1 MRTNLSKI
9 VVLVV
14 AFALLLTFAP
24 PILATEGD
32 VEINETNFPDDAF
45 REFVTQYYD
54 TNGDGTLQVAELEA
68 VTEIVLDDDYVTNI
82 IGIKYF
88 TNLASLTCFCRELED
103 LDVTG
108 CANLESLLIAD
119 ADYIESLD
127 VSNCTN
133 LRKLMCFMCLELNS
147 LNVSGCTK
155 LESLICAHTSVEEL
169 DVSSLT
175 NLKKLICSY
184 SPVRSLDLSAC
195 QKLVTLNVYRAS
207 LDNLDLSEQKELQK
221 LDTSMNCLA
230 VLDVSGLPLL
240 WQFTAGEQYG
250 EEVIAV
256 RRGDQYV
263 ADLSSLEG
271 VDIARIKDIEVS
283 FYDEGLLPTGY
294 TYNKTT
300 GLLTIDVD
308 PGQSEFVYVYDT
320 KANLKN
326 LDKPPAG
333 YDPPGYAEYDEEE
346 EFDEEKEEEEDWRY
360 RDSSPDLEV
369 RFTINI
375 VEESPEAPVV
385 LETEDD
391 NVEIGEDGVV
401 IFQQREQ
408 SEDET
413 AEDVTEGGIS
423 LKIEGN
429 VDDFQ
434 YVTLNGQR
442 VARQHYDVKEG
453 SIIVTLKDAFLSS
466 LPPGEYVVKLF
477 TKAFVNSQNILLVAP
492 EPEPAPDSEVD
503 KQLPDVTES
512 DSKPLIIDIPS
523 DLNEGNDI
531 VLANDGVVEYFIG
544 KSNGITFKVS
554 FEGSDALS
562 KNDFRSLTVDGE
574 EIEQT
579 PDNYTVE
586 DGSIIVKL
594 TKRFLDNL
602 PKKEH
607 SIGIHTEQGS
617 VVKIIRRIEAD
628 PETTTSDSPDEVIV
642 TMPDKMDP
650 ESAVTP
656 PATGEVKYNHVW
668 WAALLLLSV
677 GAVLLFTSSS
687 IRREGKQRR

>member
-1 MRTNLSKI
+1 MRDDGI
-9 VVLVV
+9 VVY
-14 AFALLLTFAP
+14 
-24 PILATEGD
+24 
-32 VEINETNFPDDAF
+32 
-45 REFVTQYYD
+45 Q
-54 TNGDGTLQVAELEA
+54 QVA
-68 VTEIVLDDDYVTNI
+68 
-82 IGIKYF
+82 
-88 TNLASLTCFCRELED
+88 S
-103 LDVTG
+103 
-108 CANLESLLIAD
+108 
-119 ADYIESLD
+119 
-127 VSNCTN
+127 
-133 LRKLMCFMCLELNS
+133 
-147 LNVSGCTK
+147 
-155 LESLICAHTSVEEL
+155 
-169 DVSSLT
+169 
-175 NLKKLICSY
+175 
-184 SPVRSLDLSAC
+184 
-195 QKLVTLNVYRAS
+195 
-207 LDNLDLSEQKELQK
+207 
-221 LDTSMNCLA
+221 
-230 VLDVSGLPLL
+230 
-240 WQFTAGEQYG
+240 
-250 EEVIAV
+250 
-256 RRGDQYV
+256 
-263 ADLSSLEG
+263 
-271 VDIARIKDIEVS
+271 
-283 FYDEGLLPTGY
+283 
-294 TYNKTT
+294 
-300 GLLTIDVD
+300 
-308 PGQSEFVYVYDT
+308 
-320 KANLKN
+320 
-326 LDKPPAG
+326 
-333 YDPPGYAEYDEEE
+333 
-346 EFDEEKEEEEDWRY
+346 
-360 RDSSPDLEV
+360 
-369 RFTINI
+369 
-375 VEESPEAPVV
+375 
-385 LETEDD
+385 
-391 NVEIGEDGVV
+391 
-401 IFQQREQ
+401 
-408 SEDET
+408 SEDVA

-423 LKIEGN
+423 LKIDGN

-477 TKAFVNSQNILLVAP
+477 TKAFVSSQNILLVAP
-492 EPEPAPDSEVD
+492 EPEPDSEVD

-628 PETTTSDSPDEVIV
+628 PETTTSDSSDEVIV
-642 TMPDKMDP
+642 TIPDKMES

-656 PATGEVKYNHVW
+656 PATGEAKYNHVW

-677 GAVLLFTSSS
+677 GIVLLLTSSS